1 MSHQSPSASPSPS
14 TDPAPVP
21 STDPSLPATSDPS
34 LATTPVPSRNST
46 PVPSRN
52 STPVPVPDL
61 APVLAPDPVP
71 DSVPSLASI
80 SASDSTLVSAPAPVR
95 DPDPTPAP
103 VPFSSSDSPPTPTPA
118 SVPAEASVPVSFSD
132 STLTSAPVAAP
143 VAAPAPVRDPDPDP
157 IPSPAPFSAS
167 DSASAPVP
175 DPLLASEPALAP
187 APISTPA
194 PTPASALAPTPTP
207 TPAPNPTPPPNPP
220 QIPVLVLAGFL
231 GSGKTTLLNHL
242 LHRSGGSRI
251 GAIVNDFGAIEIDA
265 LAVAGALGDSTVSLG
280 NGCLCCAVDASEL
293 DVYLERLARP
303 SAGIDVIVIEASGLA
318 EPEELVRMLL
328 ASEHPGIVYG
338 GLVEVVDA
346 VEFDDT
352 REKHPEIDRHLS
364 LADLVVVN
372 KLDRAAADA
381 PRVLGLVRSL
391 TDRAAVVPATY
402 GRIDPE
408 FLFDCRPNEERV
420 GQLTFDDLHAHAG
433 AEQDGHDAHADHLHT
448 AYDSLSFASD
458 LPMDP
463 RRLMA
468 FLDSR
473 PEGLY
478 RIKGYV
484 DFGPHDAR
492 NRYAVH
498 AVGRFLRFYPE
509 AWGSGDTRLTQ
520 LVLIG
525 TGLDM
530 AALGKE
536 LEACRNGDAPHADER
551 GMWGVLRYVQEA
563 ESNQQSDQEADQQPE
578 SEPELDPDPDPEL
591 DD

>member
-1 MSHQSPSASPSPS
+1 M
-14 TDPAPVP
+14 
-21 STDPSLPATSDPS
+21 
-34 LATTPVPSRNST
+34 
-46 PVPSRN
+46 
-52 STPVPVPDL
+52 
-61 APVLAPDPVP
+61 
-71 DSVPSLASI
+71 
-80 SASDSTLVSAPAPVR
+80 
-95 DPDPTPAP
+95 
-103 VPFSSSDSPPTPTPA
+103 
-118 SVPAEASVPVSFSD
+118 
-132 STLTSAPVAAP
+132 
-143 VAAPAPVRDPDPDP
+143 
-157 IPSPAPFSAS
+157 
-167 DSASAPVP
+167 
-175 DPLLASEPALAP
+175 
-187 APISTPA
+187 
-194 PTPASALAPTPTP
+194 
-207 TPAPNPTPPPNPP
+207 
-220 QIPVLVLAGFL
+220 
-231 GSGKTTLLNHL
+231 
-242 LHRSGGSRI
+242 
-251 GAIVNDFGAIEIDA
+251 
-265 LAVAGALGDSTVSLG
+265 SLG

-346 VEFDDT
+346 AEFDDT
-352 REKHPEIDRHLS
+352 RAKHPEIDRHLA

-372 KLDRAAADA
+372 KLDRAVDA

-408 FLFDCRPNEERV
+408 FLFDCRPNEERM
-420 GQLTFDDLHAHAG
+420 GQLTFDDLHEHTG
-433 AEQDGHDAHADHLHT
+433 DGHGGDAHADHLHA
-448 AYDSLSFASD
+448 AYDSLSFTSD
-458 LPMDP
+458 TPLDP

-484 DFGPHDAR
+484 DFGAHDAR

-509 AWGSGDTRLTQ
+509 PWGSGDARLTQ

-530 AALGKE
+530 ATLGKE
-536 LEACRNGDAPHADER
+536 LEACKNGDAPHADER
-551 GMWGVLRYVQEA
+551 GMWGVLRYVREA
-563 ESNQQSDQEADQQPE
+563 ESDQEVGQQPG
-578 SEPELDPDPDPEL
+578 SEPELDPDPDPDPEL